1 MGVVGRGHNRIRDV
15 CPTPAPPLQVSSILN
30 ASKVWDTFR
39 EQKHDLFI
47 KNTQVAGYLTGPTT
61 GVAGYLTAGPS
72 ASLGNAPPPTEPP
85 DEEHTRDDVEVP

>member
-1 MGVVGRGHNRIRDV
+1 MGVVGRGHNKMCV
-15 CPTPAPPLQVSSILN
+15 PPLQVSSILN